1 MRVLHLSSTYSP
13 DSFGGIETSVH
24 NLCLSLKSL
33 GVENRVMTLTP
44 NLDTTEID
52 ISGIKVF
59 RAKQSFMIASNRFSF
74 QAIPLFKE
82 LIEWADII
90 HYNYPWPFSDL
101 LHFYCGVNKKTVV
114 TYHADIV
121 KQKRLKYL
129 YKPLQNAFLRDVTKI
144 VCTSLNYA
152 QSSPNL
158 KRYKEKLEVIPI
170 GIGEEFYPEPSDVN
184 FNDVKKVVGNDFVLF
199 VGVLRHYKG
208 LNYLIKSIKNLPI
221 RLVIIGDGPLERKLK
236 KLANN
241 LGVYNIHFAGRVSE
255 EDKVALFK
263 LSRAVVFPSINRA
276 EAFGVTLVEGLMY
289 GKVLISTELGTG
301 TSYVNLNGKTGF
313 VVEPKNSLALRDALL
328 KLYNDPSL
336 TKEMECSSR
345 LRYEKLFNSKVMA
358 QKYFELYKSL

>member
-1 MRVLHLSSTYSP
+1 MRVLHLSPTFSP
-13 DSFGGIETSVH
+13 DSYGGIESSVFQ
-24 NLCLSLKSL
+24 LCMGLNSL
-33 GVENRVMTLTP
+33 GVENRVLTISSKP
-44 NLDTTEID
+44 NPKEID
-52 ISGIKVF
+52 ISGVKVF
-59 RAKQSFMIASNRFSF
+59 RAKQSFIIASTRFSF
-74 QAIPLFKE
+74 QSVGIFKE
-82 LIEWADII
+82 LLEWADII

-152 QSSPNL
+152 QSSPIIQ
-158 KRYKEKLEVIPI
+158 RYKEKLEVIPI
-170 GIGEEFYPEPSDVN
+170 GIGEELYPEPSDVN
-184 FNDVKKVVGNDFVLF
+184 FNDVKKIVGNDFVLF

-221 RLVIIGDGPLERKLK
+221 RLVIIGEGKLERKLK

-241 LGVYNIHFAGRVSE
+241 LGVYNVHFVGSVSD
-255 EDKVALFK
+255 EDKAALFK

-301 TSYVNLNGKTGF
+301 TSYVNLNGKTGI

-328 KLYNDPSL
+328 KLYYDSSL
-336 TKEMECSSR
+336 TKEMEYSSR

>member
-1 MRVLHLSSTYSP
+1 MRVLHLTSTYRP
-13 DSFGGIETSVH
+13 DSFGGIESSIYQ
-24 NLCLSLKSL
+24 LCLSLKPL
-33 GVENRVMTLTP
+33 GIESRVMTLTT
-44 NLDTTEID
+44 NSDISEID
-52 ISGIKVF
+52 ISGVKVF
-59 RAKQSFMIASNRFSF
+59 RAKQSFIIASNRFSF
-74 QAIPLFKE
+74 QSISLFKE

-121 KQKRLKYL
+121 KQKKLKYL
-129 YKPLQNAFLRDVTKI
+129 YKPLQNAFLRDMTKI

-152 QSSPNL
+152 QSSPIL
-158 KRYKEKLEVIPI
+158 QRYKEKLEVIPI
-170 GIGEEFYPEPSDVN
+170 GIGEELYPEPSDVN
-184 FNDVKKVVGNDFVLF
+184 FNDVKKIVGNDFFLF

-221 RLVIIGDGPLERKLK
+221 RLVIIGDGILERKLK

-241 LGVYNIHFAGRVSE
+241 IGVYNAHFVGSVSE
-255 EDKVALFK
+255 EDKAALFK
-263 LSRAVVFPSINRA
+263 LSRAVVFPSISRA

-289 GKVLISTELGTG
+289 GKALISTELGTG
-301 TSYVNLNGKTGF
+301 TSYVNLNGKTGI

-328 KLYNDPSL
+328 KLYYDSSL
-336 TKEMECSSR
+336 TKEMEYSSR